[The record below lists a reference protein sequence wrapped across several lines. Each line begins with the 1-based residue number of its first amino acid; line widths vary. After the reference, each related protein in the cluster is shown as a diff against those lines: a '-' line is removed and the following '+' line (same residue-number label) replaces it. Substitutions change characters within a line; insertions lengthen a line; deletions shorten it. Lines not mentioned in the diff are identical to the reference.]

1 MSILKIDGGY
11 RVDVRPQGR
20 NGKRYR
26 KVFKTKAEAQQY
38 ERWVVSTRNS
48 NGWIDKPRDNR
59 SLTEMIESW
68 YLRHGQYLKSG
79 DRDFRRLKR
88 IDRLLNYLKVYQ
100 FGRPQWLEYR
110 HLLTAAGTS
119 ANTINRD
126 QMLLSSVFTVAIKA
140 DDFHGENPLKG
151 LTKMKVR
158 AREMGFLSVEE
169 IQTLLDNLQGDALK
183 VAKICIETGARW
195 SEAANL
201 KGSQLASGKV
211 TFVDTKN
218 GKNRTIP
225 ITAELFKEIYN
236 GKSGQLFD
244 VSYLEF
250 RQVIQSLGFE
260 LPKWQAAHVLRHT
273 YASHF
278 VMNGGNIL
286 TLQKILGHSTIEQ
299 TMAYAHLAPDH
310 LQDAITFRPM
320 STICPK

>member
-1 MSILKIDGGY
+1 MSIKTTPNGY
-11 RVDVRPQGR
+11 MVDVRPQGR

-26 KVFKTKAEAQQY
+26 KSFKTKAEAQQY

-48 NGWIDKPRDNR
+48 NDWVDKPRDSR
-59 SLTEMIESW
+59 TLSELIESW

-88 IDRLLNYLKVYQ
+88 IDKLLNYLKVYQ
-100 FGRPQWLEYR
+100 FGKAQWLEYR
-110 HLLTAAGTS
+110 HQLTTNGTS

-158 AREMGFLSVEE
+158 PREMGFLSIDEVR
-169 IQTLLDNLQGDALK
+169 TLLDNLDGDALK
-183 VAKICIETGARW
+183 VAKVCIDTGARW

-201 KGSQLASGKV
+201 RGSQLANGRV

-225 ITAELFKEIYN
+225 ITAELFKELYTGRS
-236 GKSGQLFD
+236 GKLFD

-250 RQVIQSLGFE
+250 RQIIQSLGFE

-320 STICPK
+320 STI